1 MSFESLVTDNKFTN
15 HLGDVYLLKDEVKKL
30 VYPRVDMSV
39 FDNRVNEFT
48 TDIGGNDMIK
58 IDNVKEIIKNG
69 TTKRC
74 KELQHNV
81 RDVTKDSLINV
92 MNDNKKR
99 VGAHQLCDKIIPYI
113 QVWDDIWM
121 SGNDVLD
128 ALGYTDR
135 ESLEILSNEYKC
147 FYRDI
152 HTERCRI
159 TKQHLSLMGGSTP
172 PSTTSVVDINA
183 TPLPNISTKPPPF
196 ITPKTWGGF
205 APKYRVIYINRAG
218 VIELIDKSGKSNAR
232 EIKKN
237 MKLVYAKLSLN
248 HKADVSKDI
257 LESSLTPQLEI
268 SSSSLYREHVVSQ
281 LNDKSNLRGR
291 STTSKQVKTTSQSQP
306 VHSTSNYN
314 TRRCRS
320 AAVKTN
326 KELISLTDSR
336 ACVPNTTLTKCVYIL
351 DPCREMDDGT
361 KLYKYGMSD
370 DITSRFN
377 SHQNTYDNM
386 KVLLAIESSD
396 PAAVEKFFEKQLDLR
411 KLLTYVS
418 IDGVSKNEFFKLS
431 KEISLDDVKQLM
443 KDSVD
448 IIGGIDVRNH
458 EYRMLCKELEIE
470 REHTKQKE
478 IDAAT
483 SLSLKEKDIILK
495 DKEIE
500 LAKIHSM
507 R

>member
-1 MSFESLVTDNKFTN
+1 MSFESLVTNNKFTN

-30 VYPRVDMSV
+30 VYPRVETSV

-48 TDIGGNDMIK
+48 TDIDGNDMIK

-69 TTKRC
+69 TTNRC
-74 KELQHNV
+74 KELSH
-81 RDVTKDSLINV
+81 DVKNITKDTLINV

-99 VGAHQLCDKIIPYI
+99 VGTHKLCDKIIPHI
-113 QVWDDIWM
+113 QVWKDIWM

-128 ALGYTDR
+128 ALGY
-135 ESLEILSNEYKC
+135 EVPKEALQELSDEYKC
-147 FYRDI
+147 FYRNI
-152 HTERCRI
+152 HAERCRI
-159 TKQHLSLMGGSTP
+159 TKQHLSLVVESTIP
-172 PSTTSVVDINA
+172 PTTSVVDINA
-183 TPLPNISTKPPPF
+183 NSMPNISTKQPKF
-196 ITPKTWGGF
+196 IVPKSWRGWSNEN
-205 APKYRVIYINRAG
+205 KVIYINRGG
-218 VIELIDKSGKSNAR
+218 VLKLIIKSGKPNAIA
-232 EIKKN
+232 IKEN
-237 MKLVYAKLSLN
+237 MELVYAKLSLN
-248 HKADVSKDI
+248 HNADVSNDM
-257 LESSLTPQLEI
+257 LNTNLTPQLDV
-268 SSSSLYREHVVSQ
+268 SSQDEQ
-281 LNDKSNLRGR
+281 NLRGR
-291 STTSKQVKTTSQSQP
+291 STTSKQVKTTSHSLP

-386 KVLLAIESSD
+386 KVLFASSSSD

-431 KEISLDDVKQLM
+431 DNMTLDDIFKLM
-443 KDSVD
+443 KDSICYV
-448 IIGGIDVRNH
+448 GGIDVRNH
-458 EYRMLCKELEIE
+458 EYRMKCKELEIE
-470 REHTKQKE
+470 KEHTKQKE
-478 IDAAT
+478 IDAAQ
-483 SLSLKEKDIILK
+483 LYHVI
-495 DKEIE
+495 
-500 LAKIHSM
+500 
-507 R
+507 